1 MNLPTKITV
10 SRIVMSV
17 VALIALFVLALI
29 PNFQA
34 PDIEGTP
41 INVVYL
47 GLFVVFVI
55 AAFTDFLDGY
65 LARKNNQVTDL
76 GKFLDPI
83 ADKLLVNSMLI
94 FVLIPQSY
102 AMSQA
107 RSNPTLTIMA
117 FCVIAMII
125 RDLVVDM
132 LRFISVQKNIVIAA
146 NIFGKLKT
154 VFQMVA
160 IPMLLLNDWPF
171 CYFDGSWP
179 EFLRVSNIVFYI
191 ATIMSIVSGVIYLY
205 RGRDVFK
212 APKAEPKKETKE
224 EQ

>member
-1 MNLPTKITV
+1 M
-10 SRIVMSV
+10 IVL
-17 VALIALFVLALI
+17 ALIALFVLALI
-29 PNFQA
+29 PNFTA
-34 PDIEGTP
+34 PDIPGTP

-47 GLFVVFVI
+47 GLFVVFVV

-94 FVLIPQSY
+94 FILIPQSY
-102 AMSQA
+102 AASQA

-117 FCVIAMII
+117 FCVIAMIL
-125 RDLVVDM
+125 RDLVVDC
-132 LRFISVQKNIVIAA
+132 LRFIAVQKKVVIAA

-154 VFQMVA
+154 VFQMIA

-171 CYFDGSWP
+171 SYFDGSWP
-179 EFLRVSNIVFYI
+179 EFLRISNIVFYI
-191 ATIMSIVSGVIYLY
+191 ATIMSIVSGVIYMVQNKNVL
-205 RGRDVFK
+205 
-212 APKAEPKKETKE
+212 KETKKDVE
-224 EQ
+224 KKEQ